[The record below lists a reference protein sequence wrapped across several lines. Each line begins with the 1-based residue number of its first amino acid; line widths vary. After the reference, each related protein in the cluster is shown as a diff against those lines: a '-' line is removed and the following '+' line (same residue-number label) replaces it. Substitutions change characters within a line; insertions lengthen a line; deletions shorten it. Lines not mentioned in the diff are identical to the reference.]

1 MWKNNYSDARDHF
14 LEYSSKDYP
23 MTIKKIGSYYMDEN
37 DTTSIDYLFLGNK
50 ENKKLHIIISGTHG
64 VEGYA
69 GSAIQFKTLDDIIKK
84 SKNTKTEPISY
95 LLIHALNPY
104 GYKNNRRCTKNNIDL
119 NRNYLESSNF
129 YELDYPYSI
138 FQLVSTYLFSF
149 YFVYLFFRNLFE
161 YGYTKSREYI
171 VKGQYSYDNGLF
183 YGGNK
188 REENIEILEKI
199 LSEIDYSELDE
210 VYVFDIH
217 TGLGDYGNLSVMVS
231 EQDTFKDL
239 TNLPYN
245 PTTKLVNMKTD
256 NIYRKSKGSIV
267 DGIYEFLIKK
277 DDQLC
282 IYPIILEYGTYHNLR
297 LFAWLLLENYYY
309 CNKNKEKWPNT
320 SQKLKSLFYIN
331 NEVWQYMVINNYI
344 EFMDM
349 LI

>member
-1 MWKNNYSDARDHF
+1 
-14 LEYSSKDYP
+14 
-23 MTIKKIGSYYMDEN
+23 
-37 DTTSIDYLFLGNK
+37 
-50 ENKKLHIIISGTHG
+50 
-64 VEGYA
+64 
-69 GSAIQFKTLDDIIKK
+69 
-84 SKNTKTEPISY
+84 
-95 LLIHALNPY
+95 
-104 GYKNNRRCTKNNIDL
+104 
-119 NRNYLESSNF
+119 
-129 YELDYPYSI
+129 
-138 FQLVSTYLFSF
+138 
-149 YFVYLFFRNLFE
+149 
-161 YGYTKSREYI
+161 
-171 VKGQYSYDNGLF
+171 
-183 YGGNK
+183 
-188 REENIEILEKI
+188 
-199 LSEIDYSELDE
+199 
-210 VYVFDIH
+210 
-217 TGLGDYGNLSVMVS
+217 MVS

-245 PTTKLVNMKTD
+245 STTKLVNMKTD